1 LPNNNEKHYSV
12 ILLKFLN
19 LNRPLILAKINA
31 SVWLVAWWSAAQKYV
46 TRRHVRARSASQ
58 HWKLVR
64 AVPHLHQRMV
74 PEPFCTRSASAC
86 HSFKTTRTHGPLYS
100 SSICPTQ
107 QDSLIYTQFS
117 RTHPSSI
124 SSSIHSIHC
133 ATYLSHYLT
142 ISICDL
148 LSPSRKER
156 RLRDGHTYQGHGKM
170 TLVPLSCN
178 YYCSVHLVQHSNP
191 KLLPI
196 LDPDPGREEDH
207 GPPVDPGCG
216 ARKAR
221 RSECRRRRGGRRR

>member
-1 LPNNNEKHYSV
+1 MLHTFNWY
-12 ILLKFLN
+12 ILHF
-19 LNRPLILAKINA
+19 INTGY
-31 SVWLVAWWSAAQKYV
+31 LFHLLLYFV
-46 TRRHVRARSASQ
+46 TLQ
-58 HWKLVR
+58 CKLY
-64 AVPHLHQRMV
+64 QQ
-74 PEPFCTRSASAC
+74 
-86 HSFKTTRTHGPLYS
+86 S
-100 SSICPTQ
+100 SSTNTIKHKKENIFTIKTIWKIYIIC
-107 QDSLIYTQFS
+107 IIFN
-117 RTHPSSI
+117 
-124 SSSIHSIHC
+124 C
-133 ATYLSHYLT
+133 N
-142 ISICDL
+142 ICHIL
-148 LSPSRKER
+148 PPSRKER